1 MYIVP
6 PTSIWTGAVYFEA
19 AATHGMPVILWLYGS
34 VVGGIEGVGD
44 EEFVDMVG
52 DVAGDVLNEQNNE
65 S

>member
-1 MYIVP
+1 
-6 PTSIWTGAVYFEA
+6 
-19 AATHGMPVILWLYGS
+19 